1 MLQLSEFCTDE
12 VFTVL
17 THQLRDRKGEELKIA
32 VETLD
37 AKLLGVIT
45 EGSEYVAAVHF
56 TGRLKVSGGNTDE
69 IENVNEVWSLTRP
82 VENGNQ
88 AGSSLE
94 SSRSKP
100 DFSTFFT
107 RNPAEKSAGFFLLK
121 KSKNML
127 RKHSVLHV
135 F

>member
-1 MLQLSEFCTDE
+1 MKSSRFS
-12 VFTVL
+12 
-17 THQLRDRKGEELKIA
+17 RISSGDRKGEKLKIA

-82 VENGNQ
+82 LRTEIR

-100 DFSTFFT
+100 DFQYVFSQET
-107 RNPAEKSAGFFLLK
+107 RQKNLPGFF
-121 KSKNML
+121 
-127 RKHSVLHV
+127 